1 VFALLKV
8 GAVQVLIDPGM
19 GKRQVLRSLTEVEPR
34 GFIAIPGVQL
44 ARRIL
49 RRNFPSAT
57 INVTAGTHGLF
68 SSFKALGQPLDEI
81 RRIGMRENSQ
91 NEFEPFSAQIDS
103 PAAIIFTS
111 GSTGPAKGVLYRH
124 GNFAEQVQRLREF
137 YDVHPGEVDV
147 SCFPLFGL
155 FNAAMGVTTVFPKMD
170 FSRPAMVDPRN
181 IVAAANQWQA
191 TQAFGSPA
199 VWNLVGRYCEEHSI
213 RLPTLRRVLSAG
225 APVAA
230 HVLERMVKCIH
241 PEGTMHT
248 PYGATEALPV
258 ASISAAD
265 VLGSTI
271 ERTRQGA
278 GVCVGGR
285 FGGIDW
291 KVIRLQDGPI
301 AVLDD
306 AEEMPLGE
314 SGELIVRGR
323 AVTTEYAT
331 RLEANA
337 KAKIRDGE
345 WFWHRMGDVGYLDA
359 QDRFW
364 FCGRMSQRV
373 MVDDGPTKTRTLFT
387 IPCESIFNRHPDVF
401 RSALVGIGSVGQR
414 RAAIVVEPL
423 PGMMPRGRR
432 QREELTEQLRTL
444 GQSSELTKGIEYI
457 FICKSLPVDVR
468 HNVKINREWLAVW
481 AASKVR

>member
-1 VFALLKV
+1 MRPGIDFVSLVFALLKV

-44 ARRIL
+44 SRRIL
-49 RRNFPSAT
+49 GRNFPSAT

-68 SSFKALGQPLDEI
+68 SSFKVLGQPLDEI

-91 NEFEPFSAQIDS
+91 NEFELFSAQIDS

-271 ERTRQGA
+271 ERTRERREFA
-278 GVCVGGR
+278 WGG
-285 FGGIDW
+285 DS
-291 KVIRLQDGPI
+291 V
-301 AVLDD
+301 
-306 AEEMPLGE
+306 
-314 SGELIVRGR
+314 
-323 AVTTEYAT
+323 
-331 RLEANA
+331 
-337 KAKIRDGE
+337 
-345 WFWHRMGDVGYLDA
+345 
-359 QDRFW
+359 
-364 FCGRMSQRV
+364 
-373 MVDDGPTKTRTLFT
+373 
-387 IPCESIFNRHPDVF
+387 ESI
-401 RSALVGIGSVGQR
+401 
-414 RAAIVVEPL
+414 
-423 PGMMPRGRR
+423 GR
-432 QREELTEQLRTL
+432 
-444 GQSSELTKGIEYI
+444 
-457 FICKSLPVDVR
+457 
-468 HNVKINREWLAVW
+468 
-481 AASKVR
+481 